1 MSRPPTR
8 PRRRVPRTTIG
19 WREWVSFPELGV
31 DAIKA
36 KVDTGARTSAL
47 HAHRLRV
54 VETDAGPVARFE
66 IHPIQKRRTPSI
78 PAELP
83 ITDWRNIRSSNGLH
97 QRRPVVVTELVA
109 GDERWEVELTLTS
122 RDEMGF
128 RLLLGRTAIGGRF
141 LVDVS
146 RSYLLGR
153 PDAVQPSS

>member
-1 MSRPPTR
+1 
-8 PRRRVPRTTIG
+8 
-19 WREWVSFPELGV
+19 VSFPELGV

-54 VETDAGPVARFE
+54 VETETGPVARFE
-66 IHPIQKRRTPSI
+66 IHPVQKRRIPSI

-83 ITDWRNIRSSNGLH
+83 ITDWRDIRSSNGQR
-97 QRRPVVVTELVA
+97 QRRPVVVTELLA

-153 PDAVQPSS
+153 PDVAQPSS